1 MTTFDFAFKRGD
13 RRPKSTA
20 GVSSLISNSLLYDP
34 DSFRDWTV
42 STFNFFSVLCFHY
55 FTRFVSVPQV
65 FLATLNSFMLKMII
79 AKMYICHVILICFLS
94 VSVGNFKWNVHSL
107 SFDLKLLETKIWFVI
122 QLRALYSRTECRCS
136 EVLLKLCNECIAER

>member
-13 RRPKSTA
+13 RWPKSTA
-20 GVSSLISNSLLYDP
+20 DVSSLISNSLLYNP
-34 DSFRDWTV
+34 ESFRDWTV
-42 STFNFFSVLCFHY
+42 STFFNFFSVLCFHY
-55 FTRFVSVPQV
+55 FTRLVSVPQV

-79 AKMYICHVILICFLS
+79 ARMYICHVRLIYFLS
-94 VSVGNFKWNVHSL
+94 ISVENFKWNVHSL

-136 EVLLKLCNECIAER
+136 EVLLKLCNECIA